1 MALVNASWR
10 ICLCGGGLG
19 VHVLDQLLGGNLPSR
34 DDVGLGP
41 LAGPHVGDA
50 DDGGVGH
57 GGVAAQQGLELGR
70 GDLEPVDLDELLDP
84 VDRSGRG

>member
-1 MALVNASWR
+1 MPSVNASWR
-10 ICLCGGGLG
+10 ICLCGGDLD

-50 DDGGVGH
+50 DDGGV
-57 GGVAAQQGLELGR
+57 AAQQGLELGR
-70 GDLEPVDLDELLDP
+70 GDLEAVDLDELLDP